1 MIACKPNFCKR
12 KFTDI
17 EQVSYN
23 IYIQRERGMKMGEF
37 TKEPGG
43 HKVTDPGVGWHNEPG
58 GGGWKCNE
66 DPGTGWK
73 TITGPS
79 AGV

>member
-1 MIACKPNFCKR
+1 
-12 KFTDI
+12 
-17 EQVSYN
+17 
-23 IYIQRERGMKMGEF
+23 MGEF

-58 GGGWKCNE
+58 GGGLKCNE

-73 TITGPS
+73 LISGPGTG
-79 AGV
+79 V